1 MAIQF
6 FDTEFRKVTDRFNSV
21 YGNQFVFDKNIKGSL
36 VLSITYLG
44 LLAHRIRK
52 NKRKEDIQQFV
63 KRRDIINNY
72 LDYAEQQFASKDRT
86 ALKDAARAKVRKVS
100 SNRA

>member
-6 FDTEFRKVTDRFNSV
+6 FDTEFGKVTERFNSV
-21 YGNQFVFDKNIKGSL
+21 YGNRYVFDKTIKGSL

-44 LLAHRIRK
+44 ILVHRIRK

-63 KRRDIINNY
+63 KRKDIINKF
-72 LDYAEQQFASKDRT
+72 LDYAEEQFKVQDRK
-86 ALKDAARAKVRKVS
+86 ALVDVKKARAKS
-100 SNRA
+100 A